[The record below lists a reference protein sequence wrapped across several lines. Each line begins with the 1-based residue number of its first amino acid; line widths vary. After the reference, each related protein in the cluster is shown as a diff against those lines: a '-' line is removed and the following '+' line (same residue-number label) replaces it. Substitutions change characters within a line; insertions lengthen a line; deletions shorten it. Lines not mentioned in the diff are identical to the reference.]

1 MGRKITVTT
10 EKEVP
15 GETHVSIRVVAN
27 GYKLTVERQTIL
39 SWGPVAVIGESNGQT
54 AIKPVGQER
63 VFNTLNDLHAWLA
76 ANLEHPG
83 DLTA

>member
-27 GYKLTVERQTIL
+27 GYKLTVERQTFL

-76 ANLEHPG
+76 ANLEPPG

>member
-27 GYKLTVERQTIL
+27 GYKLTIERQTSL
-39 SWGPVAVIGESNGQT
+39 SWGPVFVIGESKGQPGP
-54 AIKPVGQER
+54 KPVGEER
-63 VFNTLNDLHAWLA
+63 VFNTLDDLHAWLA
-76 ANLEHPG
+76 ANLEQPG
-83 DLTA
+83 ELTA

>member
-39 SWGPVAVIGESNGQT
+39 SWGTVAVIGESNGQT

-63 VFNTLNDLHAWLA
+63 VFNTLDDLHSWLA
-76 ANLEHPG
+76 ANLEQPG
-83 DLTA
+83 ELTA